1 MFYVY
6 ELRDHEGK
14 PFYIGKGSGKR
25 HLQHRQRARRGVKT
39 YTCAKIRKL
48 WSAGYDFTPHIVFH
62 TETEEEA
69 FSEERRL
76 IALYGRENL
85 TNLTDGGDGPSNPTQ
100 ETRAKIAAAR
110 KGVRATEET
119 RRKLRDSHL
128 GNRHTPETRSK
139 IAAKQRTIKKPWA
152 ITSST
157 NLGDGFKGKT
167 WSDEHRAKFKA
178 ARTGHQVSQETRDKI
193 SNSKKGSIPWN
204 KKSHPKT

>member
-25 HLQHRQRARRGVKT
+25 HLQHRHRARRGVKT

-48 WSAGYDFTPHIVFH
+48 WSAGCDFTSHIVFH

-100 ETRAKIAAAR
+100 ETREKMAAAHRGRKASEETRQRLREAHLGLQQTPETRAKIAA
-110 KGVRATEET
+110 T
-119 RRKLRDSHL
+119 
-128 GNRHTPETRSK
+128 
-139 IAAKQRTIKKPWA
+139 QRTIKKPWA
-152 ITSST
+152 ITSGS
-157 NLGDGFKGKT
+157 NLGEGFKGRQ
-167 WSDEHRAKFKA
+167 WSDEHRARFKA

-193 SNSKKGSIPWN
+193 SNSKKGSTPWN
-204 KKSHPKT
+204 KKSHPKI